1 MYTRNK
7 KKKSAGPTKNKKQST
22 HERERDNK
30 HIMRSGDGA
39 RVGKR

>member
-7 KKKSAGPTKNKKQST
+7 KKKVGGQGKTKNKART
-22 HERERDNK
+22 RERDNK